1 MPQETLLYFRRSG
14 LLPHV
19 EMRRADSSCACYQ
32 THTHDELSVGA
43 VDAGSATHR
52 NRHDATT
59 IHQGTAVL
67 INPGEAHSCN
77 PDAGQRWSYR
87 MLFINAGWM
96 EQLQADLPGASSSAL
111 GFLALD
117 SHDMPMVYRHF
128 DSVFNALAH
137 AENPLAA
144 DQKLIGFLAR
154 HVLSHANTPS
164 GRGGPQGQLQRA
176 RELIMDQLSHNVTL
190 TAMANAAG
198 LSPYQLIRRFRQA
211 YGQTPHAFQLD
222 QRINRGK
229 QLLKRGDSLVEVA
242 LQLGFADQSHFQR
255 HFKQRHAVT
264 PKGYLGFNAAHSTRS
279 GLART
284 ST

>member
-1 MPQETLLYFRRSG
+1 MSEEALLYFRRSG
-14 LLPHV
+14 PLPHV
-19 EMRRADSSCACYQ
+19 EMRRADRSCACYQ
-32 THTHDELSVGA
+32 THTHDEFSVGV
-43 VDAGSATHR
+43 VDAGRATHR
-52 NRHDATT
+52 NRNGPKT
-59 IHQGTAVL
+59 IRQGTTVL

-87 MLFINAGWM
+87 MLFIEAGWM
-96 EQLQADLPGASSSAL
+96 GRLQADLPGVSGGAAA
-111 GFLALD
+111 FFALD
-117 SHDMPMVYRHF
+117 GHDAPAVYRQF
-128 DSVFNALAH
+128 DSVFNALAQG
-137 AENPLAA
+137 ENPLAA
-144 DQKLIGFLAR
+144 DEKLIGFLMR
-154 HVLSHANTPS
+154 HALAHADAP
-164 GRGGPQGQLQRA
+164 RGGGEPEGQLKRA

-190 TAMANAAG
+190 TAMAHASG

-264 PKGYLGFNAAHSTRS
+264 PKVYLGLNPAQSSPSRVARAAI
-279 GLART
+279 
-284 ST
+284 